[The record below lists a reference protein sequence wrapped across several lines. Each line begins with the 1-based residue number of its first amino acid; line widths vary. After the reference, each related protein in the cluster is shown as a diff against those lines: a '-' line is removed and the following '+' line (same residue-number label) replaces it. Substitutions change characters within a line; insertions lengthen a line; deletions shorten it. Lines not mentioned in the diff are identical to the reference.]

1 MLPGCVPW
9 PPEEAARHRADGYW
23 DDRPLGELLRRSAAE
38 HGDRTAVVGGGLRL
52 SYAELDARA
61 DDLARG
67 LLEIGVTGGDRIV
80 VHLPNCPEFVV
91 ATFALLRIG
100 ALPVYALPAHRL
112 QEVGHLC
119 AFSGARGYLIAD
131 RYLGHDYRETARTLA
146 ARPGVELSH
155 ILVVGDAQEFTA
167 FDAVEAAGRARR
179 GLPLPPD
186 GPADDVALFLLS
198 GGTTGLPKLIPR
210 THNDYGYN
218 ARAAAEVCGFDR
230 ETVYLAALPAAHN
243 FALACPGVLGA
254 LAVGG
259 TVVLPADPSPDE
271 SLRLISEERVTAT
284 ALVPSLLGLWL
295 DALEWLPE
303 DVSSLRLVQVG
314 GAKPDAATAA
324 RVRPV
329 LGCALQQVFGMAE
342 GLLNLTRLDD
352 PEELVLATQGRPLSA
367 ADEVRI
373 VDDEGHDVPRGAVG
387 QLLTRGP
394 YTLRG
399 YYRLPEHNARAFSDG
414 WYRTGDL
421 VRALPSGHLA
431 VEGRIKEV
439 INRAGD
445 KVSAEEIEEQLTA
458 HPAVRQAAVVG
469 EPDPVLGERIAAFV
483 VVEPGLGCPTSA
495 EAGEFLRARG
505 LAPYKVPDRLTPVGS
520 LPLTAIGKVDRKAL
534 LDGASTARTAHDP
547 PDTPSQG
554 NRPRPGRPRW

>member
-9 PPEEAARHRADGYW
+9 PPEEAARHRGDGYW
-23 DDRPLGELLRRSAAE
+23 SGEPLGELLRRSAAE
-38 HGDRTAVVGGGLRL
+38 HGDRTALVAGGRRVG
-52 SYAELDARA
+52 YAELDARA

-67 LLEIGVTGGDRIV
+67 LLDLGVAAGDRIV

-100 ALPVYALPAHRL
+100 ALPVYALPAHRRK
-112 QEVGHLC
+112 EIGHLC
-119 AFSGARGYLIAD
+119 AFSEARGYLIAD
-131 RYLGHDYRETARTLA
+131 RYLGYDYRELARTVA
-146 ARPGVELSH
+146 GQPGTDLPHV
-155 ILVVGDAQEFTA
+155 LVVGEAQEFTGL
-167 FDAVEAAGRARR
+167 DAVEAAGRALR
-179 GLPLPPD
+179 GTPLPPP

-198 GGTTGLPKLIPR
+198 GGTTGTPKLIPR
-210 THNDYGYN
+210 THDDYAYN
-218 ARAAAEVCGFDR
+218 VRAAADVCGFDR
-230 ETVYLAALPAAHN
+230 DTVYLAALPAAHN
-243 FALACPGVLGA
+243 FALACPGVLGT

-259 TVVLPADPSPDE
+259 TVVMPDDPEPGE
-271 SLRLISEERVTAT
+271 SLRLVAEERVTAT

-295 DALEWLPE
+295 EAQEGMPE

-314 GAKPDAATAA
+314 GAKPDTATAA

-329 LGCALQQVFGMAE
+329 FGATLQQVFGMAE

-352 PEELVLATQGRPLSA
+352 PEGRVLACQGRPLSPG
-367 ADEVRI
+367 DEVRI
-373 VDDEGHDVPRGAVG
+373 VDDEGRDVPPGAVG

-399 YYRLPEHNARAFSDG
+399 YYRLPEHNARAFTGG

-421 VRALPSGHLA
+421 VRTLPGGDLV

-445 KVSAEEIEEQLTA
+445 KVSAEEVEEQLAA
-458 HPAVRQAAVVG
+458 HPAVRQAAVIG

-483 VVEPGLGCPTSA
+483 VVEPGAGCPTAA

-505 LAPYKVPDRLTPVGS
+505 LAAYKVPDRLAAIGS

-534 LDGASTARTAHDP
+534 PARVPA
-547 PDTPSQG
+547 
-554 NRPRPGRPRW
+554 PRPVAPPVG

>member
-1 MLPGCVPW
+1 MQPGCVPW
-9 PPEEAARHRADGYW
+9 PPDEAARHRRDGYW
-23 DDRPLGELLRRSAAE
+23 TDEPLDTLLRRSAAE
-38 HGDRTAVVGGGLRL
+38 HGDRTAVVGGGARMT
-52 SYAELDARA
+52 YAELDARA

-67 LLEIGVTGGDRIV
+67 LLALGLARGDRIV
-80 VHLPNCPEFVV
+80 VHLPNRPEFVI

-112 QEVGHLC
+112 REIGHMC
-119 AFSGARGYLIAD
+119 AFSGARGYVVPD
-131 RYLGHDYRETARTLA
+131 RYLGHDYRADARGLL
-146 ARPGVELSH
+146 ARPDIDLPHV
-155 ILVVGDAQEFTA
+155 LVAGDAQEFTA
-167 FDAVEAAGRARR
+167 LDAVEAAGRARS
-179 GLPLPPD
+179 GEPLPFA
-186 GPADDVALFLLS
+186 GPADDAALFLLS

-210 THNDYGYN
+210 THNDYAYN
-218 ARAAAEVCGFDR
+218 ARASAEVCGFDR
-230 ETVYLAALPAAHN
+230 DTVYLAALPAAHN
-243 FALACPGVLGA
+243 FALACPGVLGT

-259 TVVLPADPSPDE
+259 TVVLPDDPSPDE
-271 SLRLISEERVTAT
+271 ALRLIAEERVTAT

-295 DALEWLPE
+295 DAQEWLPE

-342 GLLNLTRLDD
+342 GLLNLTRADD
-352 PEELVLATQGRPLSA
+352 PEDIVLTTQGRPLSP
-367 ADEVRI
+367 ADEIRI
-373 VDDEGHDVPRGAVG
+373 VDDEGNDVPPGAVG

-399 YYRLPEHNARAFSDG
+399 YYRLPEHNARTFSEG

-421 VRALPSGHLA
+421 VRRLPSGHLV

-439 INRAGD
+439 INRAGE
-445 KVSAEEIEEQLTA
+445 KVSAEEVEEQLAA

-483 VVEPGLGCPTSA
+483 VLEQGLGCPSAA

-505 LAPYKVPDRLTPVGS
+505 LAGFKIPDRLTAIGS

-534 LDGASTARTAHDP
+534 LGAATP
-547 PDTPSQG
+547 PQPVPPAG
-554 NRPRPGRPRW
+554 

>member
-1 MLPGCVPW
+1 MIRMLPGCVPW
-9 PPEEAARHRADGYW
+9 PPEEADRHRRDGYW
-23 DDRPLGELLRRSAAE
+23 TDEPLGELLRRSAAE
-38 HGDRTAVVGGGLRL
+38 HGDRTAVVGDGVRIG
-52 SYAELDARA
+52 YAELDERA

-67 LLEIGVTGGDRIV
+67 LLGLGLAAGDRVV
-80 VHLPNCPEFVV
+80 VHLPNRPEFVL

-100 ALPVYALPAHRL
+100 ALPVYALPAHR
-112 QEVGHLC
+112 EREISHLC
-119 AFSGARGYLIAD
+119 AFSGATGYVIAD
-131 RYLGHDYRETARTLA
+131 RYLGHDYREPARALLE
-146 ARPGVELSH
+146 RPDVALRH
-155 ILVVGDAQEFTA
+155 VLVAGDAQEFTA
-167 FDAVEAAGRARR
+167 LAAVEAAGRARR
-179 GLPLPPD
+179 GTPLPPP
-186 GPADDVALFLLS
+186 GPAGDVALFLLS

-218 ARAAAEVCGFDR
+218 ARASAEVCGFGPD
-230 ETVYLAALPAAHN
+230 TVYLAALPAAHN
-243 FALACPGVLGA
+243 FALACPGVLGT

-259 TVVLPADPSPDE
+259 TVVLPGDPSPDE
-271 SLRLISEERVTAT
+271 SLRLIAEERVTAT

-295 DALEWLPE
+295 DALTWLPE

-352 PEELVLATQGRPLSA
+352 PEELVLGSQGRPLSGG
-367 ADEVRI
+367 DEVRI
-373 VDDEGHDVPRGAVG
+373 VDDEGHAVPPGAVG

-399 YYRLPEHNARAFSDG
+399 YYRLPDHNALAFTGG

-421 VRALPSGHLA
+421 VRALPSGHLV

-439 INRAGD
+439 INRAGE
-445 KVSAEEIEEQLTA
+445 KVSAEEVEEQLA
-458 HPAVRQAAVVG
+458 LHPALRQCAVVG
-469 EPDPVLGERIAAFV
+469 EPDPALGERITAFV
-483 VVEPGLGCPTSA
+483 VVESGRDCPTAA
-495 EAGEFLRARG
+495 EAGEFLRGLG
-505 LAPYKVPDRLTPVGS
+505 LAGYKVPDRLVTIGS

-534 LDGASTARTAHDP
+534 AARPA
-547 PDTPSQG
+547 G
-554 NRPRPGRPRW
+554 G